1 MFQNKPETIFHDVFL
16 LCHEPHLIRRMYFF
30 YKRIIQTWVRKY
42 ESDEYTDHARAQYLQ
57 RLETKLTSKE
67 LRYIFNL
74 AVNRAYIIPHIDAG
88 RVKHETGWQYTTS
101 ASNGGDDLKWVLLE
115 EEEGDCAILTDK
127 DTRKRMK
134 FDEPD

>member
-1 MFQNKPETIFHDVFL
+1 MLQNKPETIFHDVFL

-30 YKRIIQTWVRKY
+30 YKRMIQTWVRKY
-42 ESDEYTDHARAQYLQ
+42 ESDEYTYHARAQYLQ

-67 LRYIFNL
+67 LQCIFNF

-88 RVKHETGWQYTTS
+88 RVKHKTGWQYTTS
-101 ASNGGDDLKWVLLE
+101 ASIDRDE
-115 EEEGDCAILTDK
+115 
-127 DTRKRMK
+127 KRMK

>member
-1 MFQNKPETIFHDVFL
+1 M
-16 LCHEPHLIRRMYFF
+16 
-30 YKRIIQTWVRKY
+30 RKY

-88 RVKHETGWQYTTS
+88 RVKHKTGWQHTTS
-101 ASNGGDDLKWVLLE
+101 ASNDGDE
-115 EEEGDCAILTDK
+115 
-127 DTRKRMK
+127 KRMR
-134 FDEPD
+134 FDEPN